1 MTQGANVK
9 HHRAQKMGTSQ
20 KGTRRGKGGQMGT
33 ERHWGIVLKDEPE
46 FADRRGKG
54 DWERLGL
61 R

>member
-1 MTQGANVK
+1 MK
-9 HHRAQKMGTSQ
+9 HRRAQKMGTSQ
-20 KGTRRGKGGQMGT
+20 KGTRRVEGGQMGT

-54 DWERLGL
+54 DWKRLGL

>member
-1 MTQGANVK
+1 MK
-9 HHRAQKMGTSQ
+9 HHRARKMGTSQ
-20 KGTRRGKGGQMGT
+20 KGTWSEGKGRQMGT